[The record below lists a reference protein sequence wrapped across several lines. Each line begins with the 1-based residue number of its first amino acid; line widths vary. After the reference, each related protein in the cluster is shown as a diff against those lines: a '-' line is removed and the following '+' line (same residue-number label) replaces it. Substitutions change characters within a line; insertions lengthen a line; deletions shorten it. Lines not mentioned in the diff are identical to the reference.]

1 VPARRIRTHRQR
13 TNHGQLVRR
22 VDGKLKRGQTISI
35 TDDAGRR
42 IDGRLTEVSASSIRV
57 LSRGVQQTL
66 TQDHVLRP
74 EWALE

>member
-1 VPARRIRTHRQR
+1 MANSFDELT
-13 TNHGQLVRR
+13 
-22 VDGKLKRGQTISI
+22 GKLKRGQTISI